1 MNIPNMTIEE
11 LIAEGQK
18 LQTSKLKS
26 AKDNTR
32 YHTWTNNC
40 MTHLEQ
46 IKFSQQR
53 RNLFLTYALNHKF
66 EPMIGML
73 LSIRDNGKENQELV
87 GNSDQSKDVVTISDN
102 QQLAVANRD
111 HKSVDIKSMIR
122 NIRGQQVMLDFE
134 LAMLYG
140 VETKVL
146 NQAVKRNIN
155 RFPDDFMFQLTKEEL
170 ESLRSQ
176 IMTSKSIEK
185 QQDTSWK
192 SQIVTSN
199 PSNNDGAEILTS
211 QNATSNFAKMGLR
224 RPPYAFTRNGIG
236 MLSSVLRSETAVG
249 VNILIMRAF
258 TTIPQI
264 VNQNVQIVQRIFN
277 IEQHQ
282 METDEK
288 IELILDKIE
297 EIAPKQLPEQIFQTG
312 CVWDAWSYVS
322 ELVRSAKQRIVLI
335 DNFVDDRVL
344 SLLDKRADGVSATIH
359 SRYFEQFLT
368 DLKKHN
374 EQYPAIEF
382 VQLPHRNHD
391 RFLIIDEEVYF
402 LGTSL
407 KDIGTSLCAIKK
419 MEVSPDR
426 LLEFLK

>member
-1 MNIPNMTIEE
+1 MTIEE

-40 MTHLEQ
+40 MTYLEQ

-73 LSIRDNGKENQELV
+73 LSIRDNGKENREPV
-87 GNSDQSKDVVTISDN
+87 ANSDQSKDVVTISDN
-102 QQLAVANRD
+102 QQLVVANRD

-155 RFPDDFMFQLTKEEL
+155 RFPDDFMFQLTKDEL

-176 IMTSKSIEK
+176 IVTSNSLEN
-185 QQDTSWK
+185 QQDTNWK
-192 SQIVTSN
+192 SQIV
-199 PSNNDGAEILTS
+199 
-211 QNATSNFAKMGLR
+211 TSNFAKMGLR

-258 TTIPQI
+258 TSIPQI
-264 VNQNVQIVQRIFN
+264 VNQNVQMVQRIFN

-312 CVWDAWSYVS
+312 CVWDAWTYVS
-322 ELVRSAKQRIVLI
+322 DLVRNAKKRIVLI

-382 VQLPHRNHD
+382 VQLPHKNHD
-391 RFLIIDEEVYF
+391 RFLVIDDKVYF
-402 LGTSL
+402 MGASL
-407 KDIGTSLCAIKK
+407 KDMGAGLCAVTE
-419 MEVSPDR
+419 MLASPETILE
-426 LLEFLK
+426 LLK

>member
-1 MNIPNMTIEE
+1 MAKKKGKKEE
-11 LIAEGQK
+11 IKEPV
-18 LQTSKLKS
+18 
-26 AKDNTR
+26 
-32 YHTWTNNC
+32 TNCDRFEEVVANC
-40 MTHLEQ
+40 
-46 IKFSQQR
+46 
-53 RNLFLTYALNHKF
+53 
-66 EPMIGML
+66 
-73 LSIRDNGKENQELV
+73 
-87 GNSDQSKDVVTISDN
+87 DN
-102 QQLAVANRD
+102 QQFEIANCD
-111 HKSVDIKSMIR
+111 IKNMDIKSMIR
-122 NIRGQQVMLDFE
+122 DIRGQQVMLDFE

-140 VETKVL
+140 VETKAL

-176 IMTSKSIEK
+176 IVTSKSIEK
-185 QQDTSWK
+185 QQDTNWK

-199 PSNNDGAEILTS
+199 PSNNDGAEIWTS

-258 TTIPQI
+258 TSIPQI
-264 VNQNVQIVQRIFN
+264 VNQNVQMVHRIFN

-288 IELILDKIE
+288 IEMILDKIE

-312 CVWDAWSYVS
+312 CVWDAWAYVS
-322 ELVRSAKQRIVLI
+322 DLVRSAKERIILI

-344 SLLDKRADGVSATIH
+344 SLLMKRNEDVSATIH
-359 SRYFEQFLT
+359 SRVTKDFLT
-368 DLKKHN
+368 DLEKHN
-374 EQYPAIEF
+374 KQYAEVKF

-391 RFLIIDEEVYF
+391 RFLIIDNDVYL
-402 LGTSL
+402 LGASV
-407 KDIGTSLCAIKK
+407 KDMGAGLCAVTKLNA
-419 MEVSPDR
+419 SPETI
-426 LLEFLK
+426 LGFLK